1 MSEGDERAQGS
12 EFAEVIGLI
21 PAAGQ
26 SRRLQPLPCSKEVLP
41 IGFHKDAQTGQLAPK
56 VVGHYLLEKFRA
68 AGIRKTYIVIRDGK
82 WDIPSYF
89 RDGALLDICLAY
101 VVISGSSGPLDTID
115 RAYPFVARN
124 RIAFGFPDILFDPPD
139 AYTRLIRRQEETA
152 ADVVLGL
159 HRIADPRSWDMVETG
174 DDGRVLRIEMKPAAT
189 ELTFGWHFAVWT
201 PAFTEF
207 LHRFLSSEQT
217 KHDMGRIR
225 AAGGDAGGDLAAGT
239 VLQAALAEGI
249 VVHSVSFPDGA
260 PHDIGSPEN
269 LRSAPAWSD
278 GRKLGREFSA
288 GALDGR

>member
-1 MSEGDERAQGS
+1 MGEGDERAQCS

-41 IGFHKDAQTGQLAPK
+41 IGFHAHARTGHLAPK

-82 WDIPSYF
+82 WDIPGYF
-89 RDGALLDICLAY
+89 RDGDLVDMGLAY
-101 VVISGSSGPLDTID
+101 VVISGSCGPPDTID

-139 AYTRLIRRQEETA
+139 AYARLIKKQEETA

-174 DDGRVLRIEMKPAAT
+174 DDGRVRRIELKPAAT
-189 ELTFGWHFAVWT
+189 KLTFGCHFAVWT

-207 LHRFLSSEQT
+207 LHRFLRSEQT
-217 KHDMGRIR
+217 NRDTARIR
-225 AAGGDAGGDLAAGT
+225 AAGSDAGGDLAAGI
-239 VLQAALAEGI
+239 VLQAALAEGM
-249 VVHSVSFPDGA
+249 VVHSVSFPDGS

-269 LRSAPAWSD
+269 LRSATAWSD
-278 GRKLGREFSA
+278 GRNHGGEVPA
-288 GALDGR
+288 GALEGR

>member
-1 MSEGDERAQGS
+1 MGEGDERAQGS
-12 EFAEVIGLI
+12 ELGEVIGLI

-41 IGFHKDAQTGQLAPK
+41 IGFHVDARTGQLAPK

-82 WDIPSYF
+82 WDIPGYF
-89 RDGALLDICLAY
+89 RDGDLVDMCLAY
-101 VVISGSSGPLDTID
+101 VVISGSRGPLDTID
-115 RAYPFVARN
+115 RAYPFVARH

-139 AYTRLIRRQEETA
+139 AYARLISRQEETA

-159 HRIADPRSWDMVETG
+159 HRIAEPRSWDMVETG
-174 DDGRVLRIEMKPAAT
+174 DDGRVRRIEMKPAAT

-207 LHRFLSSEQT
+207 LHRFVSSEQT
-217 KHDMGRIR
+217 NRDMARIR
-225 AAGGDAGGDLAAGT
+225 AAGNDSGGDLAAGI
-239 VLQAALAEGI
+239 VLQAALAEGM
-249 VVHSVSFPDGA
+249 VVHSVSFPDGP
-260 PHDIGSPEN
+260 PHDIGSPAN

-278 GRKLGREFSA
+278 GRKQSRAIPA
-288 GALDGR
+288 GAPRDR